1 MIRLARYVVTT
12 VVLCAS
18 VSSQGQGSS
27 PILFAS
33 DRVLEIEVSIAKR
46 DWTQLRLQGRSFESA
61 LSADRK
67 NGKFG
72 KPFSYFDA
80 SIAIDGVVYS
90 DVGVRKKG
98 FVGSLDGVRPSLKVK
113 LNRSNRDIAIDG
125 YTNLTLNN
133 NKQDVSLISQFLSYQ
148 MFRKAG
154 LRAPLSGFA
163 HVKVNGKS
171 LGVYSVV
178 ERVRSQMLE
187 RAFGDSSGVLYEGTV
202 TDFFP
207 GWELGFERKSG
218 NATRGLARIK
228 DLIALLDESSDRA
241 LEAKLAKV
249 IDLDEF
255 YDFWAMESL
264 LGFWDGY
271 TGNKNNYFV
280 YLHPVTNRFHFIPW
294 GADMLFM
301 KYSLVDSN
309 RDVPL
314 SAKVVGLVAYR
325 LYQLESGRKR
335 YAKTLR
341 RMLAKQ
347 WDESQILAEVDR
359 LEELLD
365 PYLGRYQRRAIDEMD
380 SLREFVRNR
389 REDLENE
396 IADGMPIWAERPD
409 PPFVMPV
416 SSDTW
421 TNSIWGAA
429 RDGNMAALKQFVR
442 SGSDVNETSEQ
453 DGSHPLSLAALAGQV
468 RAVRYLLAQ
477 GAEVNDT
484 NRKGESALHVAALFG
499 QLEVVEVLLDA
510 GSEIGAKTREGAT
523 ALNNASLPWS
533 EGLAGVFTYVGSAVG
548 IDFDLEKI
556 KASRPKVAKLLRAR
570 GGR

>member
-1 MIRLARYVVTT
+1 MIRLARYVV
-12 VVLCAS
+12 S
-18 VSSQGQGSS
+18 VITICSAATSQGQDDS
-27 PILFAS
+27 PHLFAS
-33 DRVLEIEVSIAKR
+33 DHVLEIEISIAKR

-67 NGKFG
+67 QGKFD
-72 KPFSYFDA
+72 KPFDYFDA
-80 SIAIDGVVYS
+80 SVAIDGVVYS

-98 FVGSLDGVRPSLKVK
+98 FIGSLDGVRPSLKVK

-187 RAFGDSSGVLYEGTV
+187 RAFGNSNGVLYEGTV

-207 GWELGFERKSG
+207 GWELAFERKSG
-218 NATRGLARIK
+218 NAKRGLARIK
-228 DLIALLDESSDRA
+228 DLIELLDEASDRV
-241 LEAKLAKV
+241 LEAKLAKI

-294 GADMLFM
+294 GADLLFM
-301 KYSLVDSN
+301 KYSMVDSN

-325 LYQLESGRKR
+325 LYQLDSGRKR
-335 YAKTLR
+335 YAKTMR

-347 WDESQILAEVDR
+347 WNESKILAEVDR
-359 LEELLD
+359 LEDLLD
-365 PYLGRYQRRAIDEMD
+365 PYLGKYQRRAVDAMD
-380 SLREFVRNR
+380 VLRKFVRDR
-389 REDLENE
+389 REDLEDE
-396 IADGMPIWAERPD
+396 IADGMPIWTERPD

-416 SSDTW
+416 SSDKW
-421 TNSIWGAA
+421 TNSIWGAS

-442 SGSDVNETSEQ
+442 SGADVNETSEQ
-453 DGSHPLSLAALAGQV
+453 DGSHPLSMAALAGQV
-468 RAVRYLLAQ
+468 GAVRYLIAQ

-510 GSEIGAKTREGAT
+510 GADIGAKTREGAT
-523 ALNNASLPWS
+523 AVVNASLPWS
-533 EGLAGVFTYVGSAVG
+533 EGLAGVFTYVGGAVG
-548 IDFDLEKI
+548 IDFDLAKI
-556 KASRPKVAKLLRAR
+556 KASRPKIAKLLRAR